1 MRILIV
7 NQPLNNRGDEAAH
20 KALVRA
26 LCEKFPE
33 SKIQVLFINVNQDSI
48 EQFKVKKENLE
59 YLNILSKI
67 RGSSMIL
74 IKASEYNLPF
84 LWYLHPVTYSIV
96 KLMKKVDLV
105 VCAPGGICMGGFQD
119 WAHISILSIA
129 KYLKKKVAYYG
140 RSFGPFPEITKRNKR
155 FKEISYKLL
164 HYFDFLSIRD
174 AKTQKLAEEI
184 GVDYIP
190 TADTAFL
197 DYPEV
202 QIPIEIKEK
211 IGDNYTVFVPNELK
225 WHYAFKN
232 LKSDIILQFYIRI
245 TNIILEKYPE
255 SKIVMLPQIF
265 NDKNQDEFRF
275 FEQIKNN
282 INLNSIVI
290 LKDIYSSDIQQC
302 IIRKSKLVV
311 GARYHSIVFAINNN
325 VPFVALSYEH
335 KINGLLESLD
345 IHDRKVD
352 ITKIWH
358 NEESINKT
366 FKEVK
371 KCLNSIEK
379 DEEAQN
385 KAKHIANH
393 CMNVFVKN
401 YNQEHKHLINP
412 QRR

>member
-20 KALVRA
+20 KALLRA
-26 LCEKFPE
+26 LSEKCPT
-33 SKIQVLFINVNQDSI
+33 SKIQVLFINANQNSI
-48 EQFKVKKENLE
+48 EQFKVREENLE

-67 RGSSMIL
+67 RGGSKIL
-74 IKASEYNLPF
+74 IKANEYEVPF
-84 LWYLHPVTYSIV
+84 LWYLHPVTYRII

-119 WAHISILSIA
+119 WAHISVLSIA

-184 GVDYIP
+184 GVNYIP
-190 TADTAFL
+190 TSDTAFL
-197 DYPEV
+197 DYPEA
-202 QIPIEIKEK
+202 QIPLEIMEK
-211 IGDNYTVFVPNELK
+211 IGANYAVFVPNELK

-232 LKSDIILQFYIRI
+232 LNSDIISQFFIQT
-245 TNIILEKYPE
+245 TNIILEKYPDH
-255 SKIVMLPQIF
+255 KIVMLPQIF
-265 NDKNQDEFRF
+265 NDKNQDELSF
-275 FEQIKNN
+275 FEEIKNN
-282 INLNSIVI
+282 INSNSIVI

-302 IIRKSKLVV
+302 IIRKSKFVV
-311 GARYHSIVFAINNN
+311 GARYHSIVFALNNN

-335 KINGLLESLD
+335 KISGLLESLD
-345 IHDRKVD
+345 IQDRKVD

-358 NEESINKT
+358 NEESLNNA
-366 FKEVK
+366 FKKVE

-385 KAKHIANH
+385 KAKDIANH

-401 YNQEHKHLINP
+401 IINT
-412 QRR
+412 